1 MTLYDQKNITW
12 LEHATTVQISITSE
26 IGERDGGPMVC
37 GSPTKIN
44 GSADEQI
51 IVWFEAN
58 WKQAWTLV

>member
-51 IVWFEAN
+51 IV
-58 WKQAWTLV
+58 